1 MLNLDI
7 KMNIAIFYYIF
18 QVEALEMYVLNG
30 HWWHTLQNRLGYI
43 KILVLIKKKR
53 KKVKKSIY

>member
-1 MLNLDI
+1 
-7 KMNIAIFYYIF
+7 MNIAIFYYIF

-43 KILVLIKKKR
+43 KILVLIKKKKR